1 MARTG
6 RPREF
11 DRDKALGAALA
22 LFWEHGYEPTSL
34 AQLKAS
40 MGNISAA
47 SFYAAFGSKEGL
59 FREVVE
65 RYRSSYGQ
73 VTATLKD
80 ERLPPREAIEL
91 ALMRSA
97 EMQTDP
103 SHPPGCLMILG
114 ANNCAPENQHIDS
127 LLADERALNR
137 KGIEDC
143 IRRGIASGEL
153 APSVDVEALATAFH
167 TFLLGIAMEAKDR
180 VDPIRLRSSV
190 DAVML
195 LWQANR
201 AAPDE

>member
-11 DRDKALGAALA
+11 DRGTAVDAALA
-22 LFWEHGYEPTSL
+22 LFWKQGYEPTSL
-34 AQLKAS
+34 AQLKTS
-40 MGNISAA
+40 MGDISSA
-47 SFYAAFGSKEGL
+47 SFYAAFGSKEAL

-65 RYRSSYGQ
+65 RFQSSYGQ

-114 ANNCAPENQHIDS
+114 ASNCAPENQHIDG
-127 LLADERALNR
+127 LLAADRARNR

-143 IRRGIASGEL
+143 IRRGVAAGDL
-153 APSVDVEALATAFH
+153 APSVDVDALATAIH
-167 TFLLGIAMEAKDR
+167 TFLLGMAMEARDH
-180 VDPIRLRSSV
+180 VDPQRLRSSV
-190 DAVML
+190 TALML
-195 LWQANR
+195 LWDANR
-201 AAPDE
+201 AAFSG